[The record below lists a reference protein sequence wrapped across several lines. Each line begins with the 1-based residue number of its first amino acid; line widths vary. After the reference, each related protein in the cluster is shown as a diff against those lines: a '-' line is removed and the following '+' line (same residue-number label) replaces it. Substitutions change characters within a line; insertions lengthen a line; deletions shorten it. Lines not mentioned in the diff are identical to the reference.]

1 MSEYQRLCREA
12 RSILLRFQGGGVAS
26 ARAINPASPTNEHDY
41 YATTV
46 PSDAKSWRWSVHLV
60 LKRLGLKK
68 ASILSYRLIPPAKS
82 AGCSWREVAARTAIE
97 LTAAKGGVWTT
108 ITEEEA
114 QDIFHEVLPKFVGEI
129 RRRGLNDDEEEDA
142 A

>member
-12 RSILLRFQGGGVAS
+12 RAILLRLGGGVAS
-26 ARAINPASPTNEHDY
+26 ARAIDPSSPTGDHDCFET
-41 YATTV
+41 AV
-46 PSDAKSWRWSVHLV
+46 PSDAKCWRWSVHLI

-68 ASILSYRLIPPAKS
+68 ASIISYRLIPPAKK

-97 LTAAKGGVWTT
+97 LSNARGGVWTT

-114 QDIFHEVLPKFVGEI
+114 QAIFHEVLPKFVDEV